1 MAWNVPGH
9 KQIAFGI
16 LAWERIEFRRGVGFG
31 VEIQVST
38 PELDIGVELLT
49 QLRFYQKY
57 RTIVKKMNFRVLS
70 DGFGET
76 CDPTVRCESSLLL
89 HRPLTFT

>member
-1 MAWNVPGH
+1 MFLDIRKLPLGV
-9 KQIAFGI
+9 
-16 LAWERIEFRRGVGFG
+16 LAWERIGFRRGVGFG

-38 PELDIGVELLT
+38 PKLDIGVELLT
-49 QLRFYQKY
+49 QLRFHQKY
-57 RTIVKKMNFRVLS
+57 RTIVKNMNFRLLS

-76 CDPTVRCESSLLL
+76 CDPTVRCESFLLL

>member
-1 MAWNVPGH
+1 MEV
-9 KQIAFGI
+9 

-49 QLRFYQKY
+49 QLRFCRKY
-57 RTIVKKMNFRVLS
+57 TTLVKK
-70 DGFGET
+70 
-76 CDPTVRCESSLLL
+76 
-89 HRPLTFT
+89 

>member
-1 MAWNVPGH
+1 MEV
-9 KQIAFGI
+9 
-16 LAWERIEFRRGVGFG
+16 LAWERIEFRRGIGFG

-76 CDPTVRCESSLLL
+76 CDPTVRLESFLLL
-89 HRPLTFT
+89 QKPMTFT

>member
-1 MAWNVPGH
+1 MFPDIGKLPLGV
-9 KQIAFGI
+9 

-31 VEIQVST
+31 VEIQVSI

-49 QLRFYQKY
+49 QLRFIKNAELYYYSSQ
-57 RTIVKKMNFRVLS
+57 KMNFRVLS
-70 DGFGET
+70 DGFGDT
-76 CDPTVRCESSLLL
+76 CDPTVRCESFLLL